1 MDDLRRRIRTRNEL
15 VLLGNPAKRF
25 NLADVNRASKQNL
38 GKAWLG
44 RTYKAELEDG
54 ITTVVVK
61 KLEDVVSLAMDF
73 RDEVETIGAMDHEN
87 LLPLRGYF
95 YSKNQKFLLYD
106 YMPLGSLSD
115 QLQNRETPLSW
126 EVRLSIALG
135 AARAIEHL
143 HAQNSYHGHF
153 KSSKVL
159 LTPSYE
165 ARVSDYGLTLFP
177 TRARGRGA
185 NQAQVGGANKKS
197 ADVHGFGV
205 LLLELLEVMPH
216 SETFYNGQADFL
228 TSVHSVFLEM
238 GVAEVFGRRYHDLDE
253 KLLKLAIDCASDA
266 VNTCDGP
273 RTPMR
278 EVRRRIEELCKLG
291 GQRDGDSQPDKVI
304 KGTKDMSSWFFPS
317 AQVDRDSQL
326 YQFSKVNKDMHT
338 RKPVDGVLEVS
349 ERVYVFDC
357 CLTVDGLKDED
368 HRNLIGG
375 VVGEVQQHF
384 PDASF
389 MVFNFGE
396 QESQSQIPELLS
408 DMPVMNY
415 PIHHGDCPILAME
428 IIHHFLRAAN
438 GWLSLDEHKNMLL
451 VHCERGGWPV
461 LAFMLAAL
469 LLYRKESNGE
479 EETLHLIYNKAPSD
493 LLHLISPL
501 NPLPSQLRY
510 LHYIATSNVHS
521 EGCLPYKSLTL
532 DSVILRFIPCLDAE
546 VGCHLM
552 FNISGRDPHNLTDKT
567 PTVLFSAPER
577 GKDIKQYKQADHKL
591 VKVDI
596 HCPVQGDVV
605 LECMRVRAG
614 LEHGETLFRVMFNT
628 AYLLENNL
636 MLGLD
641 QMDVTWDRQNQYSR
655 AFSAEIT
662 FSEMNP
668 AASLV
673 SVDSSYDEEQREI
686 EAQELQ
692 VEDKAVYGVLL
703 SQDAKIIHEDNEVR
717 EWPTLPSQLE
727 APVYSAL
734 DGSLS
739 SSDSASSSL
748 SPDGSPVSFSAML
761 TEKNIEPLQSP
772 KQQLVSS
779 VEISRCSLRECASSS
794 AVSSDSAE
802 APEELVHNSA
812 QIPEITMPQEEKSCQ
827 LNGITS
833 STSTSSGFDY
843 DVFLSFRGPDT
854 RSGITDFLYTSL
866 LAAGIHTYRD
876 DDELR
881 IGDEIAPELLK
892 AINHSKISIPIFS
905 KGYAFSK
912 WCLNELV
919 QMVKCRKSRRQK
931 IMPIFYDIT
940 PSEVRH
946 QTGSYGDAFV
956 SHEKRFDNKVIS
968 KWKAALKEVG
978 DLKGWDINSM
988 PTRREGELVKLIVQK
1003 VLAELKSSYLPVTNY
1018 LVGIEHHVKEINRMV
1033 CGDSKDIQIVG
1044 IHGMG
1049 GVGKTTL
1056 AKIIYNQLS
1065 HCFEGRCFLSNVR
1078 ETSQL
1083 KGIECLQNQLISDV
1097 LKIKE
1102 SNISNVEEGIKMIK
1116 KRLCG
1121 KKVLVLLD
1129 DVDQMTHWDALIGK
1143 PAWFGLGSK
1152 IIITS
1157 RNRDIVDVSEVCY
1170 PYELMSMN
1178 FDLSLQLF
1186 CQYAFGRD
1194 YPSDDHV
1201 AFSTKVVKSTGGLPL
1216 ALEAIGK
1223 LLPHRSKDVWD
1234 VILKKLKQVPLN
1246 EVKRKLKTSYDAL
1259 DEWQK
1264 RIFLDIACL
1273 FTGFDRRMVLHLWK
1287 DSNLFPEEGLE
1298 VLQKMSLIKITEDN
1312 KIWMHDQLRCL
1323 GRDIVRQECN
1333 EEQEKHTRFWNH
1345 EEGLEVAMEMEG
1357 TKKIEAL
1364 CRKFDLQLL
1373 YYIANEE
1380 AERLSD
1386 LRYPEVR
1393 VFRDNCPSNDFQ
1405 ANLQNN
1411 TRMLSKLR
1419 CLSWHHFPIEVKITN
1434 FSMMNIVIL
1443 HLGHCPNLT
1452 DLQSIEGL
1460 VSLRILKLIEILP
1473 LERLPDLSNLKKLS
1487 KLQLGRC
1494 HNLIDVQSI
1503 EGLGNLKTLKLTEI
1517 PLLKRLPDLSY
1528 LKKLTELHLRYC
1540 HGLIEIK
1547 SFEGLENL
1555 MILMMDEL
1563 PLLERL
1569 PNLSNLKKLIQ
1580 LYLRRC
1586 HNLVKIQGTLE
1597 SLEDLCIQGCRSL
1610 DEVLD
1615 PTSSFKKLRSLRIH
1629 DCKKLHLDRIWV
1641 PKFKISDR
1649 VHINSTCW
1657 RLSNIGICVC
1667 MLGRQFF
1674 LPSLP

>member
-1 MDDLRRRIRTRNEL
+1 
-15 VLLGNPAKRF
+15 
-25 NLADVNRASKQNL
+25 
-38 GKAWLG
+38 
-44 RTYKAELEDG
+44 
-54 ITTVVVK
+54 
-61 KLEDVVSLAMDF
+61 
-73 RDEVETIGAMDHEN
+73 
-87 LLPLRGYF
+87 
-95 YSKNQKFLLYD
+95 
-106 YMPLGSLSD
+106 
-115 QLQNRETPLSW
+115 
-126 EVRLSIALG
+126 
-135 AARAIEHL
+135 
-143 HAQNSYHGHF
+143 
-153 KSSKVL
+153 
-159 LTPSYE
+159 
-165 ARVSDYGLTLFP
+165 
-177 TRARGRGA
+177 
-185 NQAQVGGANKKS
+185 
-197 ADVHGFGV
+197 
-205 LLLELLEVMPH
+205 
-216 SETFYNGQADFL
+216 
-228 TSVHSVFLEM
+228 
-238 GVAEVFGRRYHDLDE
+238 
-253 KLLKLAIDCASDA
+253 
-266 VNTCDGP
+266 
-273 RTPMR
+273 
-278 EVRRRIEELCKLG
+278 
-291 GQRDGDSQPDKVI
+291 
-304 KGTKDMSSWFFPS
+304 
-317 AQVDRDSQL
+317 
-326 YQFSKVNKDMHT
+326 
-338 RKPVDGVLEVS
+338 
-349 ERVYVFDC
+349 
-357 CLTVDGLKDED
+357 
-368 HRNLIGG
+368 
-375 VVGEVQQHF
+375 
-384 PDASF
+384 
-389 MVFNFGE
+389 
-396 QESQSQIPELLS
+396 
-408 DMPVMNY
+408 
-415 PIHHGDCPILAME
+415 
-428 IIHHFLRAAN
+428 
-438 GWLSLDEHKNMLL
+438 
-451 VHCERGGWPV
+451 
-461 LAFMLAAL
+461 
-469 LLYRKESNGE
+469 
-479 EETLHLIYNKAPSD
+479 
-493 LLHLISPL
+493 
-501 NPLPSQLRY
+501 
-510 LHYIATSNVHS
+510 
-521 EGCLPYKSLTL
+521 
-532 DSVILRFIPCLDAE
+532 
-546 VGCHLM
+546 
-552 FNISGRDPHNLTDKT
+552 
-567 PTVLFSAPER
+567 
-577 GKDIKQYKQADHKL
+577 
-591 VKVDI
+591 
-596 HCPVQGDVV
+596 
-605 LECMRVRAG
+605 
-614 LEHGETLFRVMFNT
+614 
-628 AYLLENNL
+628 
-636 MLGLD
+636 
-641 QMDVTWDRQNQYSR
+641 
-655 AFSAEIT
+655 
-662 FSEMNP
+662 
-668 AASLV
+668 
-673 SVDSSYDEEQREI
+673 
-686 EAQELQ
+686 
-692 VEDKAVYGVLL
+692 
-703 SQDAKIIHEDNEVR
+703 
-717 EWPTLPSQLE
+717 
-727 APVYSAL
+727 
-734 DGSLS
+734 
-739 SSDSASSSL
+739 
-748 SPDGSPVSFSAML
+748 
-761 TEKNIEPLQSP
+761 
-772 KQQLVSS
+772 
-779 VEISRCSLRECASSS
+779 
-794 AVSSDSAE
+794 
-802 APEELVHNSA
+802 

-827 LNGITS
+827 LNGIIS

-881 IGDEIAPELLK
+881 IGDEIALSYSKQSTIQKFQFPYFPRAMLL
-892 AINHSKISIPIFS
+892 
-905 KGYAFSK
+905 
-912 WCLNELV
+912 
-919 QMVKCRKSRRQK
+919 CRKSRRQK

-1044 IHGMG
+1044 IH
-1049 GVGKTTL
+1049 
-1056 AKIIYNQLS
+1056 
-1065 HCFEGRCFLSNVR
+1065 

-1116 KRLCG
+1116 ERLCG

-1143 PAWFGLGSK
+1143 PAWFGLGSR

-1157 RNRDIVDVSEVCY
+1157 RNMDIVDVSEVCY

-1178 FDLSLQLF
+1178 FNLSLQLF

-1194 YPSDDHV
+1194 YPSDDYV
-1201 AFSTKVVKSTGGLPL
+1201 AFSTEVVKSTGGLPL

-1246 EVKRKLKTSYDAL
+1246 EVKRKLKTT
-1259 DEWQK
+1259 
-1264 RIFLDIACL
+1264 CL

-1312 KIWMHDQLRCL
+1312 KIWMHDQLR
-1323 GRDIVRQECN
+1323 
-1333 EEQEKHTRFWNH
+1333 
-1345 EEGLEVAMEMEG
+1345 ASG

-1364 CRKFDLQLL
+1364 CQKFDPQLL

-1380 AERLSD
+1380 AERLPD

-1411 TRMLSKLR
+1411 TCMLSKLR
-1419 CLSWHHFPIEVKITN
+1419 FLSWHHFPIEVKITN

-1503 EGLGNLKTLKLTEI
+1503 EDLGNLKTLKLTEI

-1569 PNLSNLKKLIQ
+1569 PNLSNLKKLTQ

-1610 DEVLD
+1610 DE
-1615 PTSSFKKLRSLRIH
+1615 
-1629 DCKKLHLDRIWV
+1629 
-1641 PKFKISDR
+1641 
-1649 VHINSTCW
+1649 
-1657 RLSNIGICVC
+1657 
-1667 MLGRQFF
+1667 
-1674 LPSLP
+1674 